1 MSDPVP
7 SERILQGVVDSISDS
22 GVLLDSRGR
31 VLDVLQN
38 DRTADLFGR
47 PPNEF
52 VGDTLRDVLPAPH
65 ADQFHATI
73 HDALESGDPRT
84 LDRPMD
90 VDRGERRLGGR
101 VVPVGDN
108 EPEHVLWLV
117 EDASQRT
124 QQPREGKL
132 LDRIFDVSPIGL
144 VVVDPSGDISR
155 ANERAER
162 ILGLER
168 DEITERTYDQ
178 AEWNVT
184 YDDGTPIPDDD
195 HPVARVLETGESV
208 LGFEHWIELPD
219 GTKRWLSS
227 HAAPILDGDG
237 NVERVVVGIDDI
249 TRLKARKEQLEWLIK
264 NEELAN
270 LGGWELDLETGT
282 IQGMAGMNRLHGDDE
297 YHMPVDDVVDLYHP
311 DDCEQVRDAITTCR
325 EDGVPFELEV
335 RRRTA
340 DGYDRWVRVKGERV
354 EDQGQ
359 PKIRGISRDI
369 TAVKEREQRLQV
381 MTRALRHNLKNK
393 LNVIGGHA
401 ALLRD
406 ELDSLE
412 VPVTL
417 DDGGR
422 DILDSIR
429 DATVETEN
437 LHSEIRLLQG
447 LMADFSRLSVADA
460 KASANKINAVT
471 EDLVALAET
480 VRDFD
485 NAINLDGPART
496 VELGPLLTALTTDY
510 SARYPGAEIDVDVAD
525 VSVTGDPEALRLILE
540 VPLENALKHS
550 DQVEPTV
557 SVALFESTAGQ
568 VTVRIEDGGPGLPE
582 TERALLNGADET
594 QTSHSSGLGLW
605 TMQWLTR
612 RLGGTVSVTDN
623 DSDGTVVELTF
634 PAPTDDRVPSVNGRC
649 ASGPADPVR
658 PRCLRVPTGANAR
671 PSSPAVRR
679 PSRRPI
685 GAGVPGERLT

>member
-31 VLDVLQN
+31 VLDVVQN

-437 LHSEIRLLQG
+437 LHSEIHLLQG

-634 PAPTDDRVPSVNGRC
+634 PAPTDDRVPSVNGR
-649 ASGPADPVR
+649 
-658 PRCLRVPTGANAR
+658 
-671 PSSPAVRR
+671 
-679 PSRRPI
+679 
-685 GAGVPGERLT
+685 